1 MSTVHLPDE
10 LVRELMTAT
19 GQPTAE
25 AAVLE
30 AVSAHMDHKRQL
42 KALETNESLN
52 VRAARASREKFD
64 AAMSL
69 VPDAEPA
76 PEDRLP

>member
-1 MSTVHLPDE
+1 
-10 LVRELMTAT
+10 
-19 GQPTAE
+19 
-25 AAVLE
+25 
-30 AVSAHMDHKRQL
+30 VSALLTEDY
-42 KALETNESLN
+42 LN

>member
-1 MSTVHLPDE
+1 
-10 LVRELMTAT
+10 MTAT

-25 AAVLE
+25 AAVLQVVNE
-30 AVSAHMDHKRQL
+30 YSKHSRQL
-42 KALETNESLN
+42 NALKTEDYLN

-69 VPDAEPA
+69 MPDAEPA